1 MPLSTE
7 QQKERDLRIKISEL
21 ESQIYKLKERKKYGL
36 VWEDKPEEVVLQCR
50 ENVPILKEA
59 KARRIVQ
66 EDSKPTNLLIEGD
79 NYHAL
84 SVLNYT
90 HRESF
95 DVIYADPPY
104 NTGNKSWRYNN
115 DYIEKD
121 DDFRHSKWLSYIYKR
136 LLLAKN
142 LLSESGILVFA
153 IDDYEAHTLRLLLD
167 EVMGEDNRL
176 GTVAVVHNPRGR
188 NDDRFFA
195 TQHEYML
202 VYAKD
207 RNKAVLGDF
216 ELTDED
222 KNQYKK
228 HDGISAYAETS
239 FMRTGNNSNR
249 HERPKLFY
257 TIFFNP
263 KTEKLSLGASKD
275 SVEIVPINEA
285 GEEKTWRWGKE
296 TFERLCD
303 TDLFVKTVKGKY
315 RVFKKRRLTDDAGKK
330 PKSVWYNSR
339 YDASTHGIMV
349 LQDIFGRGNHFNYPK
364 SLLLMRDILEVTS
377 KPDSLILDFFAGS
390 GTTGHAVLDLNK
402 EDAGNRR
409 FVLCTNNE
417 NNICEE
423 VTYERLKS
431 VMKGYKNKKGK
442 KVQGLGGN
450 LSYYK
455 TDLVNTEKLHRVSD
469 EVKIKITYQAGEM
482 IAIREDTPTE
492 VEKNDW
498 WQIFEGNGRL
508 TAIYFKED
516 KIKLAELVRRLEKLN
531 QPVVLYVFSW
541 GKNEYKNEFGVKNV
555 HIEDIPDPI
564 LEVYKE
570 INRI

>member
-1 MPLSTE
+1 MPVNSDK
-7 QQKERDLRIKISEL
+7 QKDKELFTRISEL
-21 ESQIYKLKERKKYGL
+21 ESEIRKLRERKKYGL
-36 VWEDKPEEVVLQCR
+36 VWEDKPEEIVLQCK
-50 ENVPILKEA
+50 ENVPILREA
-59 KARRIVQ
+59 KSRRLST
-66 EDSKPTNLLIEGD
+66 EETGLTNLLIEGD
-79 NYHAL
+79 NYHSL

-121 DDFRHSKWLSYIYKR
+121 DSFRHSKWLSYIYKR

-153 IDDYEAHTLRLLLD
+153 IDDYESHTLRLLLD

-207 RNKAVLGDF
+207 RDKAELGDF
-216 ELTDED
+216 KLTEQD
-222 KNQYKK
+222 KDQYKK
-228 HDGISAYAETS
+228 HDDISPYAETS

-257 TIFFNP
+257 SIFYNP
-263 KTEKLSLGASKD
+263 KTQKLSLTKSKD
-275 SVEIVPINEA
+275 AVELVPINEA
-285 GEEKTWRWGKE
+285 GEEKTWRWGQQ

-315 RVFKKRRLTDDAGKK
+315 RVYKKRRLTAEAGKK
-330 PKSVWYNSR
+330 PKTVWYNPR
-339 YDASTHGIMV
+339 YDASSYGIMV
-349 LQDIFGRGNHFNYPK
+349 LQEIFGRGNHFNYPK
-364 SLLLMRDILEVTS
+364 SLLLMRDLLEVTS
-377 KPDSLILDFFAGS
+377 KPNSLILDFFAGS
-390 GTTGHAVLDLNK
+390 GTTGHAVLALNK
-402 EDAGNRR
+402 EDGGNRQ
-409 FVLCTNNE
+409 FILCTNNE

-423 VTYERLKS
+423 VTYERLKR
-431 VMKGYKNKKGK
+431 VMKGYKNKKGEK
-442 KVQGLGGN
+442 IDGLGGN
-450 LSYYK
+450 LAYYK
-455 TDLVNTEKLHRVSD
+455 TDLVNTEKIHRISD
-469 EVKIKITYQAGEM
+469 EAKIKITYQAGEM
-482 IAIREDTPTE
+482 IAIREGTPTE
-492 VEKNDW
+492 IEKNEW
-498 WQIFEGNGRL
+498 WQIFEGGEKL
-508 TAIYFKED
+508 TGIYFKED
-516 KIKLAELVRRLEKLN
+516 KTKLSEVVKRLEKMGR
-531 QPVVLYVFSW
+531 PVTLYVFSW

>member
-1 MPLSTE
+1 MSLNTE
-7 QQKERDLRIKISEL
+7 QQKDRELLMKISEL
-21 ESQIYKLKERKKYGL
+21 ESELHRLKRQKKYGL

-50 ENVPILKEA
+50 ENIPILKEA
-59 KARRIVQ
+59 KARRIA
-66 EDSKPTNLLIEGD
+66 DSEELPTNLLIEGD

-121 DDFRHSKWLSYIYKR
+121 DAFRHSKWLSYISKR
-136 LLLAKN
+136 LTLAKN
-142 LLSESGILVFA
+142 LLSESGILIFA

-167 EVMGEDNRL
+167 EVMGEENRL

-207 RNKAVLGDF
+207 RNKAELGNF
-216 ELTDED
+216 ALSEED
-222 KNQYKK
+222 KGQYKK
-228 HDGISAYAETS
+228 RDAISAYAETS

-257 TIFFNP
+257 SIYFNA
-263 KTEKLSLGASKD
+263 KTEKLSLVPTKG
-275 SVEIVPINEA
+275 SVEILPINEA

-303 TDLFVKTVKGKY
+303 TDLFVKIVKGKP
-315 RVFKKRRLTDDAGKK
+315 RIFKKRRLTEEAGKK
-330 PKSVWYNSR
+330 PKTVWYNPR
-339 YDASTHGIMV
+339 YDASSYGIMV

-364 SLLLMRDILEVTS
+364 SLLLMRDVLEVTS

-390 GTTGHAVLDLNK
+390 GTTGHAVLGLNR
-402 EDAGNRR
+402 EDGGSRR

-423 VTYERLKS
+423 VTYERLKR
-431 VMKGYKNKKGK
+431 VIKGYKNKKGD
-442 KVQGLGGN
+442 KVEGLGGN
-450 LSYYK
+450 LAYYK
-455 TDLVNTEKLHRVSD
+455 ADLVNIEKLHRVSD
-469 EVKIKITYQAGEM
+469 EAKIKITHQAGEM

-492 VEKNDW
+492 VERNDW
-498 WQIFEGNGRL
+498 WQIFEGPDKV

-516 KIKLAELVRRLEKLN
+516 KTRLGELVKQLEAMERS
-531 QPVVLYVFSW
+531 VTLYIFGW
-541 GKNEYKNEFGVKNV
+541 GKNEYKNEYSTREIRV
-555 HIEDIPDPI
+555 EDIPDPI

-570 INRI
+570 INRL